1 MADQVSRDAEIL
13 KYVAAYHRPRYHMGN
28 ERRENSTK
36 AIDEWGFGR
45 GYRTFL
51 DVGAGR
57 GEILNFVQDSGEFPE
72 VVGTEVV
79 PELIQADARLR
90 YAEAHALDMP
100 DRSVDVVTCFDVLEH
115 LLPADVNPA
124 VDHLFRIA
132 RCVVIISAAE
142 DSQFQEGVEHHPS
155 RRPIAN
161 WRALLHAR
169 ALPYKFK
176 FAAARPCR
184 KGSEL
189 WIFTGKKAKA
199 DAR

>member
-13 KYVAAYHRPRYHMGN
+13 KYMAAYQRPRYRMGD
-28 ERRENSTK
+28 ERRENSTG
-36 AIDEWGFGR
+36 AVHAWAFGR

-57 GEILNFVQDSGEFPE
+57 GEILDFVQGTGSFERIE
-72 VVGTEVV
+72 GTEVV
-79 PELIQADARLR
+79 PELIQSDGRLR

-115 LLPADVNPA
+115 LVPDDVKPA

-132 RCVVIISAAE
+132 RAVVIISAAE
-142 DSQFQEGVEHHPS
+142 DSQFQEGIEHHPS
-155 RRPIAN
+155 RRPLKK
-161 WRALLHAR
+161 WRSLLIQRGKR
-169 ALPYKFK
+169 AGFT
-176 FAAARPCR
+176 FIEARPCR

-199 DAR
+199 QQ